1 MSAERRAALIA
12 AHPLLARIEA
22 TLSTRRV
29 VLADTDGDPR
39 RAAVAVILRAGLGAA
54 LELLLIERAER
65 QGDPWSGH
73 VALPGGRQSLRD
85 AGLQDTVVREALEE
99 TGIDL
104 ANDGAILGTLDELR
118 PRTPSLPPIIVTPFV
133 AVVRPEVAV
142 VASDEVAAAF
152 WVPWSFFV
160 APDAR
165 GESIVRVLGA
175 DRNVASYVIG
185 RRVVWGMTERILRQ
199 LVDVL
204 A

>member
-22 TLSTRRV
+22 TLSTRRG